1 MKKILLTTAAFL
13 FVSGMAFAGSDHYGS
28 DYNYGSGHDYSIV
41 KPSAAS
47 DNSSSVDLSG
57 TASMDTVNN
66 APTVEGN
73 SSFDI
78 PAPGYGQGIWGR

>member
-1 MKKILLTTAAFL
+1 MKKIVLTTAAFL
-13 FVSGMAFAGSDHYGS
+13 FVSGLAVAGSDHYGS
-28 DYNYGSGHDYSIV
+28 DYNYGSGHDYPMV

-47 DNSSSVDLSG
+47 DHSYSVDLSG
-57 TASMDTVNN
+57 TASISTVNS
-66 APTVEGN
+66 APTVGGN